1 MALASGSNGTVNRLK
16 AKEAVWKYVRFL
28 EPSIWQRQ
36 RPNKAADSC
45 TNNWFVESKF
55 GFLPDWRVTLSP
67 TLSQSDNVQ
76 LAVNRE
82 QHADKLAHGP
92 TPEHSDCP
100 ASLQLI

>member
-67 TLSQSDNVQ
+67 TLPQSDNVQ
-76 LAVNRE
+76 WR
-82 QHADKLAHGP
+82 
-92 TPEHSDCP
+92 
-100 ASLQLI
+100 

>member
-1 MALASGSNGTVNRLK
+1 MNRLK

-55 GFLPDWRVTLSP
+55 GFFRTGELHCRQVFPNLITSSWRQTGSNTQTNLHMVRRNLS
-67 TLSQSDNVQ
+67 S
-76 LAVNRE
+76 RR
-82 QHADKLAHGP
+82 
-92 TPEHSDCP
+92 
-100 ASLQLI
+100 